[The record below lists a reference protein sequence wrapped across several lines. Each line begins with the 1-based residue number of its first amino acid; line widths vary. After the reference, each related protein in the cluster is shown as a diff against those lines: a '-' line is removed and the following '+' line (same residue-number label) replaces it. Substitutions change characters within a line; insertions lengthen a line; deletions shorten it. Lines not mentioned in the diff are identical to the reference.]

1 MRVLVVMPA
10 AECVGGAEL
19 TFRHLVKFG
28 RGRGVE
34 WFVAFL
40 EDGPMVAEVRDAGVP
55 CEVVDAGR
63 VRDVQRY
70 PATVARLARLAR
82 RTHADLVCSWM
93 GKAQL
98 YAGPA
103 AALARVPAV
112 WYQHGFPAKS
122 WMDCLATKLPTRGVI
137 TTSDAVAAAQR
148 RIWPARRTLTV
159 HPGVDLESFDP
170 ALYPEARA
178 SRERLGLEPDPPTF
192 GFVGRLQHWKGVHL
206 VLEAF
211 ARVLEDDPSPQLVV
225 VGGPHRYE
233 LDYADSVRTLAG
245 ELDVAHR
252 VHFAGAQQNVAEWV
266 QAMDIVV
273 HASGREPFGMV
284 IAEAMAMEK
293 AVVAS
298 AAGGPSELIDDGV
311 NGLLFSSG
319 DAGALA
325 DCMSRLLSDPAL
337 AQRLGEAAR
346 TRAHAL
352 SADGYAERVVTALHE
367 AIHRPRPT
375 APNRVA
381 GPKGVPG
388 GAG

>member
-28 RGRGVE
+28 RGSGVE

-40 EDGPMVAEVRDAGVP
+40 EPGPMVDEVRDAGLP
-55 CEVVDAGR
+55 CEVIDAGR
-63 VRDVQRY
+63 VRDLHRY
-70 PATVARLARLAR
+70 PATVARLAKLAR
-82 RTHADLVCSWM
+82 RTQADLICSWM

-98 YAGPA
+98 YGGPA
-103 AALARVPAV
+103 ATCARVPAV

-122 WMDCLATKLPTRGVI
+122 WMDRLATKLPTRAVI
-137 TTSDAVAAAQR
+137 ATSDAVAVAQR

-159 HPGVDLESFDP
+159 HPGVDLDHFDP
-170 ALYPEARA
+170 ALYPDPRT
-178 SRERLGLEPDPPTF
+178 SRERLGLSPDAPTM

-211 ARVLEDDPSPQLVV
+211 ARVPGADPPPELVV

-233 LDYADSVRTLAG
+233 RDYPDALHALAG
-245 ELDVAHR
+245 ELRIADR
-252 VHFAGAQQNVAEWV
+252 VRFVGAQQNVAEWV

-284 IAEAMAMEK
+284 IAEAMAMGK

-298 AAGGPSELIDDGV
+298 AAGGPSELIDDGE
-311 NGLLFSSG
+311 NGLLFPSG
-319 DAGALA
+319 DADALA
-325 DCMSRLLSDPAL
+325 DSMSRLLNDPAL

-346 TRAHAL
+346 TRALKL
-352 SADGYAERVVTALHE
+352 SADGYAERVVAALYE
-367 AIHRPRPT
+367 AVHRPRPT
-375 APNRVA
+375 APNRLADPNGVA
-381 GPKGVPG
+381 GGVR
-388 GAG
+388 

>member
-1 MRVLVVMPA
+1 MRVLIVMPA

-28 RGRGVE
+28 RGRGVD

-40 EDGPMVAEVRDAGVP
+40 EPGPMVDEVRDVGVP
-55 CEVVDAGR
+55 CEVIDAGR
-63 VRDVQRY
+63 VRDLHRY
-70 PATVARLARLAR
+70 PVTVTRLARLAR
-82 RTHADLVCSWM
+82 RTEADLICSWM

-103 AALARVPAV
+103 AMRARVPAV
-112 WYQHGFPAKS
+112 WYQHGFPATS
-122 WMDCLATKLPTRGVI
+122 WMDRLATKLPTRGVI

-148 RIWPARRTLTV
+148 RIWPKRRTLTV
-159 HPGVDLESFDP
+159 HPGVDLALFDP
-170 ALYPEARA
+170 ALYPDPRTA
-178 SRERLGLEPDPPTF
+178 RERLGLSPDAPTI

-211 ARVLEDDPSPQLVV
+211 ARLPGSDPLPRLVV

-233 LDYADSVRTLAG
+233 LDYPDALHGLADELGIAERVR
-245 ELDVAHR
+245 
-252 VHFAGAQQNVAEWV
+252 FAGAQQNVAEWV

-284 IAEAMAMEK
+284 IAEAMAMGK

-298 AAGGPSELIDDGV
+298 AAGGPSELIDDDV
-311 NGLLFSSG
+311 NGLLFPSG
-319 DAGALA
+319 DGDALA
-325 DCMSRLLSDPAL
+325 ESMSRLLNEPAL

-346 TRAHAL
+346 ARALEL
-352 SADGYAERVVTALHE
+352 SADGYAERVVAALHE
-367 AIHRPRPT
+367 AVHRPRPT
-375 APNRVA
+375 APDRVA
-381 GPKGVPG
+381 APNGVAG
-388 GAG
+388 GAR